1 MGDSITG
8 VSDVELNTTD
18 WETENISPHPKFN
31 ALNEVFSIHTIV
43 SSMEKQNTSSK
54 SSASSM
60 EKQNTPSKSSAP
72 LSASTPKH
80 NDLKDT
86 VIQTSKNSNGIQCKN
101 VISVL

>member
-8 VSDVELNTTD
+8 VSEVELNTTD
-18 WETENISPHPKFN
+18 WETERISPHPKFN

-43 SSMEKQNTSSK
+43 SLMEDQNI
-54 SSASSM
+54 
-60 EKQNTPSKSSAP
+60 PSKSSVP
-72 LSASTPKH
+72 LTASTPKP
-80 NDLKDT
+80 NKLKDT

>member
-8 VSDVELNTTD
+8 VSEVELNTTD
-18 WETENISPHPKFN
+18 WETESISPHPKFN

-43 SSMEKQNTSSK
+43 SLMKDQNIP
-54 SSASSM
+54 
-60 EKQNTPSKSSAP
+60 NKSSAP
-72 LSASTPKH
+72 LTASTPKP
-80 NDLKDT
+80 NKLKDT